1 MSETNNGLG
10 IKMSMKKAKL
20 IIASIF
26 LFVLCGGVAC
36 VEYNLVMR
44 FGIMLSVVASVSGLF
59 MLLGALVRA
68 PEGYEDEQGFHVR
81 ARRKQATHSRHVFA
95 VSGSH
100 S

>member
-1 MSETNNGLG
+1 LSETNNGLG

-20 IIASIF
+20 IIASVF

-44 FGIMLSVVASVSGLF
+44 FGIMLSVVASVSGLCV
-59 MLLGALVRA
+59 LLSALVRA
-68 PEGYEDEQGFHVR
+68 PEGYEDEQAFHIR
-81 ARRKQATHSRHVFA
+81 ARRKQATRSRYVFA